1 MRYNDD
7 DDDTEDYSPRS
18 RNGYTASL
26 RQTLIAAADK
36 FELEKQ
42 RSEAQLRAQI
52 AAERKSLA
60 DERKSLQAER
70 AKTAE
75 LEMKVKEESAKAD
88 GESKRVKGLQEEL
101 SQCKV
106 QVVGTVRRMLASVP
120 EERFPSLAEALQG
133 ILSPVG

>member
-1 MRYNDD
+1 MRRRTLQNIVGMSRYNDD

-60 DERKSLQAER
+60 DERKSLQVER

-75 LEMKVKEESAKAD
+75 LEMKVKEEQDKKITT
-88 GESKRVKGLQEEL
+88 EIIIIIVIIIIVIVIIIIIKRLLMTEKIR
-101 SQCKV
+101 
-106 QVVGTVRRMLASVP
+106 T
-120 EERFPSLAEALQG
+120 
-133 ILSPVG
+133 